1 MDNLR
6 RGQVHGDNVHTYVL
20 LFHLFLVST
29 MIFLEMHSNQ
39 SCCIHVCGMVQ
50 WNGCKLVLD
59 CFLDCFIFFR
69 IFVMIQMS
77 FLGIIGI
84 FSWKRDDVVKYSR
97 LLNDLEMAS
106 VMLGEFVSTINDN
119 EESNFLLSSL
129 SVKLENGSCVESK
142 GQ

>member
-1 MDNLR
+1 
-6 RGQVHGDNVHTYVL
+6 
-20 LFHLFLVST
+20 
-29 MIFLEMHSNQ
+29 
-39 SCCIHVCGMVQ
+39 
-50 WNGCKLVLD
+50 
-59 CFLDCFIFFR
+59 
-69 IFVMIQMS
+69 MIQMS
-77 FLGIIGI
+77 FLGIIEI

-97 LLNDLEMAS
+97 LLNDLEVLS